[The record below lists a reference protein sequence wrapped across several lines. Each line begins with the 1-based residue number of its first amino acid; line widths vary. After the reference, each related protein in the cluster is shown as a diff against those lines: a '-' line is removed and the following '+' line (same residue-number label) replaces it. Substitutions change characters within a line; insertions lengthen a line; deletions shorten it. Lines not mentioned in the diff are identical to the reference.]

1 MLSENVKRI
10 IVEFQRKEITEHIV
24 YKKLAEKSKGKNAEI
39 LKRISGDELRH
50 YNRWK
55 EYTQKEVHPDRL
67 SVLKYLIFSAIFG
80 LTFVMKI
87 MEGGEERAQEAYNK
101 MSGEIR
107 EANEIFQDEIKHE
120 SFLIDMIDEKRLDYI
135 SSIVQ

>member
-10 IVEFQRKEITEHIV
+10 ILEFQRKEITEHIV

-39 LKRISGDELRH
+39 LKKISDDELRH

-87 MEGGEERAQEAYNK
+87 MEWRGEGPK
-101 MSGEIR
+101 
-107 EANEIFQDEIKHE
+107 
-120 SFLIDMIDEKRLDYI
+120 
-135 SSIVQ
+135 SIQQNIW

>member
-1 MLSENVKRI
+1 M
-10 IVEFQRKEITEHIV
+10 
-24 YKKLAEKSKGKNAEI
+24 
-39 LKRISGDELRH
+39 KRISDDELRH

-87 MEGGEERAQEAYNK
+87 MEGGEEKAQEAYNK
-101 MSGEIR
+101 ISGEIR

-120 SFLIDMIDEKRLDYI
+120 NILIDMIDEKRLARA
-135 SSIVQ
+135 